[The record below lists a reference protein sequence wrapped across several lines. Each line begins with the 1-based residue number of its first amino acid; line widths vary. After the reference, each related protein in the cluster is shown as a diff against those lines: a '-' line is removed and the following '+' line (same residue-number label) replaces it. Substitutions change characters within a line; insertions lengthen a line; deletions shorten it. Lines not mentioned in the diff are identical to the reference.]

1 MALHDTCII
10 DQMAK
15 ASSAVGGSVATG
27 LLGISPDFFSRK
39 PEKKQI
45 KKTKFKPLNTSEI
58 DA

>member
-1 MALHDTCII
+1 
-10 DQMAK
+10 MAK